1 MIANRSRPYECAG
14 GSIGRRERILTL
26 LNYLARTGALRI
38 RPLHPVF
45 AFSVTTYHALNVYIL
60 LLLIVFD
67 LTLSTRRQT

>member
-1 MIANRSRPYECAG
+1 
-14 GSIGRRERILTL
+14 L